1 MGTLYKKIILLTLL
15 FLSTTLFASV
25 AKVVAFKGEATI
37 TREGTTI
44 LLDKKSTILKY
55 DEIKTKENTK
65 IQLLF
70 KDETIV
76 SIGKN
81 STFKVLDYLYD
92 EKNNNHKV
100 ELNMIE
106 GTFRTITGKIG
117 KFAPKR
123 FNLKTKSAS
132 IGIRGTQIVMS
143 ISPNEEK
150 IFCTEGKIFVQKL
163 DSKISSTVNAGEFVS
178 FKPGETKQKID
189 VRKIKKGD
197 LKNINKNVRIQKKLS
212 NGYNFI
218 KI

>member
-1 MGTLYKKIILLTLL
+1 MMK
-15 FLSTTLFASV
+15 
-25 AKVVAFKGEATI
+25 
-37 TREGTTI
+37 
-44 LLDKKSTILKY
+44 
-55 DEIKTKENTK
+55 
-65 IQLLF
+65 
-70 KDETIV
+70 
-76 SIGKN
+76 
-81 STFKVLDYLYD
+81 
-92 EKNNNHKV
+92 KNNNHKV

-163 DSKISSTVNAGEFVS
+163 DSKISSTVNAGGEFVS

-189 VRKIKKGD
+189 VRKIKK
-197 LKNINKNVRIQKKLS
+197 R
-212 NGYNFI
+212 
-218 KI
+218 